1 MWLWSSYFL
10 RGMILQ
16 DRKRL
21 FFSEWK
27 ITNQSLE
34 WLGYSWC
41 IFVCLLSS
49 PNICRCKQETSE
61 SLVCFRHVHPPLLEW
76 PNELLRFLRRW
87 HKSRRLF
94 MRSQINDIYIYSLY
108 IVLITC
114 PISCTLPSGT
124 TLTVASYHICGKHAF
139 ERCVFSIII
148 LIKGFP
154 LPPFPLNAS
163 ASLQTKEDLGSC
175 AGEKCAAEMHMAI
188 STSRWHPKTNRST
201 CAMVTTWLVSLKG
214 E

>member
-1 MWLWSSYFL
+1 MVIIQFSFL

-34 WLGYSWC
+34 WLGYSWFFYLC
-41 IFVCLLSS
+41 VC
-49 PNICRCKQETSE
+49 C
-61 SLVCFRHVHPPLLEW
+61 PPLI
-76 PNELLRFLRRW
+76 FAGA
-87 HKSRRLF
+87 SRRHLNLWCVSVMF
-94 MRSQINDIYIYSLY
+94 IPHCLSDPTSSYAFFVDGISPEGFSCDPKSMIYIY